1 MVPNTLACYLPVY
14 LSYNWVGE
22 YSHLNT
28 EHGTGKIWL
37 VSFSN
42 YAIWLD
48 CLVSDENRKKIMNKV
63 TERRRAREVPPGTKL
78 LYQKFR
84 YINNLRY

>member
-28 EHGTGKIWL
+28 AHGTGKIWL

-48 CLVSDENRKKIMNKV
+48 CLVSDENRKKS
-63 TERRRAREVPPGTKL
+63 
-78 LYQKFR
+78 
-84 YINNLRY
+84 